1 MPQIED
7 ELAEWFQATTL
18 AERSASLRG
27 WEGKIEFDGELAAK
41 QVERWRAGSSLSE
54 ENLFAQRL
62 ALDSLTRAEFEA
74 LLGEAPRALQAR
86 FRVPPAW
93 LAELNEALNTQND
106 QAAEAVLPFSS
117 ELDER
122 MAGFL
127 ELVRPLIAQARQ
139 RLRQGIARFSVSTD
153 LITIPFDPATI
164 EELLL
169 QGLAEHLLELIAP
182 TLALELQ
189 VACFSGLLAGETPQA
204 RFDSFIEL
212 LRQPDRRT
220 RLLRE
225 YSVLARLVQTV
236 LQNRVN
242 FGLEFLEHLSQDWP
256 ALSQTFSPTHNPGR
270 LVKLETGQGDTHRG
284 GRAVMMLT
292 YSSGLKL
299 VYKPRS
305 LAVDLHFQQLLGWLN
320 AHSDQPPFRQLKIL
334 SGKAHGWVEF
344 VEVAGCS
351 AAEELSRFYR
361 RQGGYLALL
370 YTLSAT
376 DFHNENLLAA
386 GEHPVLI
393 DLETLFHP
401 VIGSGRPGE
410 AEASRAVTEA
420 LANSVLRVGLLP
432 HRIWSNN
439 GSEGVELSGLGG
451 QEGQLSP
458 QPVPSWEGLGT
469 DQLRRVYKRIPLP
482 AANNRPNLKGSSVNP
497 LDYVNELVEGFSA
510 IYRLLLERRAELVS
524 PGGPLS
530 RFSQDPVRVVL
541 RSTRAYQLLQEH
553 RLHPNR
559 LRNALELDRLYDK
572 LWGGVKPLPYFDL
585 ARVIAAECH
594 DLHQDDYPFF
604 TTRPDSTHL
613 WTSTGD
619 QISELLA
626 ESGQQLVERRVTQMD
641 ERDLTKQIWFIRA
654 ALITF
659 GSEAEPA
666 KR

>member
-7 ELAEWFQATTL
+7 ELTEWFQATTL

-27 WEGKIEFDGELAAK
+27 WEGRVEFDGELAAK
-41 QVERWRAGSSLSE
+41 QVERWRAGSALGDE
-54 ENLFAQRL
+54 KLFAQRL

-74 LLGEAPRALQAR
+74 LLGEAPVTLQAR

-93 LAELNEALNTQND
+93 LADLNEALTTQND
-106 QAAEAVLPFSS
+106 QAAEASLPFSS

-139 RLRQGIARFSVSTD
+139 RLRQGIARFSVSAD
-153 LITIPFDPATI
+153 PETIPFDPATI

-169 QGLAEHLLELIAP
+169 QGLAEHLLELVAP

-189 VACFSGLLAGETPQA
+189 VARVSGLLAGETPQA

-242 FGLEFLEHLSQDWP
+242 FGLEFLEQLSQDWP
-256 ALSQTFSPTHNPGR
+256 ALGQIFSPDQNPGK
-270 LVKLETGQGDTHRG
+270 LVKLETSQGDTHRG
-284 GRAVMMLT
+284 GRAVMILT

-320 AHSDQPPFRQLKIL
+320 DHSDQPPFRQLKIL
-334 SGKAHGWVEF
+334 TGKAHGWLEF

-351 AAEELSRFYR
+351 SAEEVSRFYR

-376 DFHNENLLAA
+376 DFHYENLLAA

-401 VIGSGRPGE
+401 IIDPDNPGE
-410 AEASRAVTEA
+410 DSSLETEA
-420 LANSVLRVGLLP
+420 LTNSVLRVGLLP
-432 HRIWSNN
+432 HHSWSTN

-451 QEGQLSP
+451 QAGQLSP
-458 QPVPSWEGLGT
+458 QPMPTWEGLGT
-469 DQLRRVYKRIPLP
+469 DQLRRVYKRLP
-482 AANNRPNLKGSSVNP
+482 VATANNQPNLKGNSASP
-497 LDYVNELVEGFSA
+497 LDYVSEIVEGFSA
-510 IYRLLLERRAELVS
+510 IYRLILKRRAELFS
-524 PGGPLS
+524 PGGPLR
-530 RFSQDPVRVVL
+530 RFSQDPVRVIL
-541 RSTRAYQLLQEH
+541 RATQAYQLLQEH
-553 RLHPNR
+553 RLRPDR
-559 LRNALELDRLYDK
+559 LRNALELDRLFDK
-572 LWGGVKPLPYFDL
+572 LWVGVKHLPYL

-613 WTSTGD
+613 WTSTGNQLGD
-619 QISELLA
+619 FLA
-626 ESGQQLVERRVTQMD
+626 ESGLQLVEHRLAQLD
-641 ERDLTKQIWFIRA
+641 ERDLTKQIWFIRT
-654 ALITF
+654 ALTTY
-659 GSEAEPA
+659 GSKAEHHPHRPVA
-666 KR
+666 